1 MLDITIPATELFIPL
16 KNEFMEIAEQ
26 KIVLEH
32 SLVSV
37 SKWEAKWHKPFI
49 NPGYQMTLDE
59 LYSYIECM
67 CVTKNVPATSLR
79 LITPTDIERI
89 KEYIN
94 DPMTATTI
102 TTANS
107 SKKKNRKFITNEE
120 IYYMMFSYQIP
131 KECEKWHLNRLMTL
145 LEVFAAKNSSDQ
157 KMSKAEI
164 YKQNA
169 QLNAARRAKWN
180 SKG

>member
-102 TTANS
+102 TTNS
-107 SKKKNRKFITNEE
+107 SKKKNGKFITNEE

>member
-67 CVTKNVPATSLR
+67 CVTKNMSTTSLR

-107 SKKKNRKFITNEE
+107 SKKNGKFITNEE

-145 LEVFAAKNSSDQ
+145 LEVFAAKNNSDQ

-180 SKG
+180 TKG

>member
-1 MLDITIPATELFIPL
+1 
-16 KNEFMEIAEQ
+16 
-26 KIVLEH
+26 
-32 SLVSV
+32 
-37 SKWEAKWHKPFI
+37 
-49 NPGYQMTLDE
+49 
-59 LYSYIECM
+59 M
-67 CVTKNVPATSLR
+67 CITKNVSATAFR

-94 DPMTATTI
+94 DPMTATI
-102 TTANS
+102 ISNGNS
-107 SKKKNRKFITNEE
+107 SKKKNGKFITNEE

-145 LEVFAAKNSSDQ
+145 LEVFAAKNNSNE

-169 QLNAARRAKWN
+169 QLNAARRAKWH

>member
-1 MLDITIPATELFIPL
+1 MLDITIPATELFDPL
-16 KNEFMEIAEQ
+16 KDEFMEIAEQ

-49 NPGYQMTLDE
+49 NPGYKMTLDE

-67 CVTKNVPATSLR
+67 CITKNVLTTAFK

-94 DPMTATTI
+94 DPMTATI
-102 TTANS
+102 ISNGNS
-107 SKKKNRKFITNEE
+107 SKKKNGKFITNEE

-145 LEVFAAKNSSDQ
+145 LEVFAAKNNSNE

-169 QLNAARRAKWN
+169 QLTAARRAKWH

>member
-37 SKWEAKWHKPFI
+37 SKWEAKWHKPFL
-49 NPGYQMTLDE
+49 NLGYKMTLDE

-67 CVTKNVPATSLR
+67 CVTKNVSATSIR
-79 LITPTDIERI
+79 LITSADIERI
-89 KEYIN
+89 KDYIN
-94 DPMTATTI
+94 DPMTATI
-102 TTANS
+102 ISTANS
-107 SKKKNRKFITNEE
+107 SKKKNGKFITNEE